1 MPPTCSNS
9 ARDSSPPYVMSV
21 ASAGGESSWSPD
33 RATDAWSRMS
43 LAISSTCNL
52 WIEQVSK
59 PFHVL
64 ISTARTTPSR
74 PGNTCFTTPWA
85 RTTGDVLHPEQ
96 APDYQPGL
104 PPFMTRQLEG
114 DYEYIPSTILT
125 KTAEEHSG
133 RAAIS
138 VPNFQGQE
146 RFPQRH
152 YCKSPH
158 CAQAENAQVW
168 KALWPLC
175 HLQQKSRAW
184 NWYKPL
190 SRPTL
195 LKALCGSTNLH
206 QQTSGGQFS
215 LILPVAPTILPTREN
230 QELPMSTQDSHVQT
244 ASSTNLA

>member
-1 MPPTCSNS
+1 MSCQWHQQEGSPLEVLTVQRT
-9 ARDSSPPYVMSV
+9 RDRGCHWKSQVRAISGLSGW
-21 ASAGGESSWSPD
+21 ANLLTSWSPQHEPPHHD
-33 RATDAWSRMS
+33 QEI
-43 LAISSTCNL
+43 L
-52 WIEQVSK
+52 VS
-59 PFHVL
+59 PHQ
-64 ISTARTTPSR
+64 
-74 PGNTCFTTPWA
+74 WA
-85 RTTGDVLHPEQ
+85 RTTGDVFHPEQ
-96 APDYQPGL
+96 APDCQPGL
-104 PPFMTRQLEG
+104 VHPSLTRQLEG
-114 DYEYIPSTILT
+114 DYGYSSSTILT

-138 VPNFQGQE
+138 DPNSQGQE
-146 RFPQRH
+146 RFPQRLD
-152 YCKSPH
+152 CKSPH
-158 CAQAENAQVW
+158 CAQAENVQVS

-195 LKALCGSTNLH
+195 SQVLCGSTNLH

-230 QELPMSTQDSHVQT
+230 QELSMSTQDSHVQT